1 MKYTVRIK
9 ISENNYEDN
18 TFSNRMD
25 ALDFIYRKGATQG
38 IDAQLVEI
46 NDSNFF
52 KYEYTPKLA
61 NLVKYLNDHDI
72 KFEVDDGLNL
82 IINFRDL
89 NTKNK

>member
-52 KYEYTPKLA
+52 KYEYPPKLVD
-61 NLVKYLNDHDI
+61 LTKYLNDHDI
-72 KFEVDDGLNL
+72 PFEVDSGLNL

-89 NTKNK
+89 NTKDR

>member
-46 NDSNFF
+46 NDNNFF
-52 KYEYTPKLA
+52 KYEYTPKLVD
-61 NLVKYLNDHDI
+61 LTKYLNDHDI
-72 KFEVDDGLNL
+72 PFEVDSGLNL

-89 NTKNK
+89 NTKDR